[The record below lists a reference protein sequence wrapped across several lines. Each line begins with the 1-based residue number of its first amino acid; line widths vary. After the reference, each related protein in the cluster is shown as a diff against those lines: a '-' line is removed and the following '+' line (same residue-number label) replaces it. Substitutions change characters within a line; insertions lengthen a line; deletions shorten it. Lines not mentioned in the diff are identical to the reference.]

1 MGLSK
6 LQLFTEVP
14 PFSAI
19 GIQCQVSSFLDSSF
33 LSLLVLICF
42 HPFASLQVKMNSI
55 QMDAVELGRIEA
67 KQNNDDKDMARLG
80 KHPVLKVCLPIHF
93 CI

>member
-1 MGLSK
+1 
-6 LQLFTEVP
+6 
-14 PFSAI
+14 
-19 GIQCQVSSFLDSSF
+19 
-33 LSLLVLICF
+33 
-42 HPFASLQVKMNSI
+42 MNSI